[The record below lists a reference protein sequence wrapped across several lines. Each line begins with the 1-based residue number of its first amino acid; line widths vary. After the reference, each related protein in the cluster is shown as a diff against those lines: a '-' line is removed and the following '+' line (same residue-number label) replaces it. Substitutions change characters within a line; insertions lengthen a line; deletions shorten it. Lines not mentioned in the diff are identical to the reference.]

1 MANGLTSA
9 GRQSDLGGRRW
20 SRDLCSH
27 RFATEVATDDRWR
40 VTFMAISNAERVG
53 KALELLNQG
62 LFPFMKRE
70 LKAFYGDTWFEQA
83 SANLREYQMPG
94 KGIGDEHWD
103 TQALLL
109 VMWDQWNT
117 VFRNVL
123 GQAER
128 SLVSELREVRNKWA
142 HQEPFSTD
150 DAYRALDSVQRL
162 LASVSAADQSTEV
175 ERQRQELLRIRF
187 EDQARKEVRKAAVA
201 PIE

>member
-1 MANGLTSA
+1 
-9 GRQSDLGGRRW
+9 
-20 SRDLCSH
+20 
-27 RFATEVATDDRWR
+27 
-40 VTFMAISNAERVG
+40 MAISNAERVG

-70 LKAFYGDTWFEQA
+70 LKAYYGDTWFEQA

-94 KGIGDEHWD
+94 KGDGKEHWD

-109 VMWDQWNT
+109 VMWDQWNL

-128 SLVSELREVRNKWA
+128 TLVSELRDVRNRWA

-150 DAYRALDSVQRL
+150 DAYRALDSAGRL
-162 LASVSAADQSTEV
+162 LTAVSAPEAAEV
-175 ERQRQELLRIRF
+175 EKIKMELLRVRF
-187 EDQARKEVRKAAVA
+187 DEQVRSEKRRTAGTA
-201 PIE
+201 IESV